1 MSSFS
6 TAASPTISV
15 DDDRWGAAVAF
26 CDITQDHLRVLADE
40 QLGDLAAQVAEA
52 FYDRVLREPD
62 LRAIIEQHSSV
73 DRLSQTL
80 QRYVATFSEGR
91 YDAEVV
97 RGRAYIGE
105 VHDRID
111 LPLSAYLGAFLRIDE
126 VVITELVR
134 RHSADPERLTH
145 ALMAYRRVS
154 QSDIAIV
161 VQSFI
166 DRRNASAERVAAEVT
181 SASET
186 LAASS
191 QEAHAGVD
199 TMRVTAEDLAD
210 TARGAQEKLDRSS
223 DALAQGAAAID
234 ETAELVARTRET
246 VAEAR
251 DELAGLETQTEQIG
265 AVVARV
271 RAIADQ
277 TKLLSLNAA
286 IEAARAGEH
295 GRGFAVVADEVGRL
309 SEDTTTAL
317 ADINALNDN
326 ARRAI
331 DGVRGSMGA
340 TEERVDETRA
350 RAEAMREGY
359 AAIRAAEE
367 GVVTELG
374 SMAAGIEQIASSA
387 GELSHASQDV
397 ANAADGLA
405 RLAAGA

>member
-1 MSSFS
+1 MERLSIRKAFLAFAVLASVALAGAVTWLATSGNAGTDWTIAGTVTVLTIVVNFGIAMAMGAHFGKRAEQLVGALHSLAEGDLTVKLGLTGKDDFAWLSYEYDCARKALLKLVTELAQHASSVSESSVDLANASREISAS
-6 TAASPTISV
+6 TRQQSEAASSIA
-15 DDDRWGAAVAF
+15 AAVEEMA
-26 CDITQDHLRVLADE
+26 VSVS
-40 QLGDLAAQVAEA
+40 QVADNAREA
-52 FYDRVLREPD
+52 RTFTDEAGQASREGTGVIGGVVNEVTNI
-62 LRAIIEQHSSV
+62 AHAVQHSSGV
-73 DRLSQTL
+73 IENLGHQ
-80 QRYVATFSEGR
+80 
-91 YDAEVV
+91 
-97 RGRAYIGE
+97 
-105 VHDRID
+105 
-111 LPLSAYLGAFLRIDE
+111 SAQIRSIVKVIDE
-126 VVITELVR
+126 V
-134 RHSADPERLTH
+134 
-145 ALMAYRRVS
+145 
-154 QSDIAIV
+154 
-161 VQSFI
+161 
-166 DRRNASAERVAAEVT
+166 AEQT
-181 SASET
+181 NL
-186 LAASS
+186 LA
-191 QEAHAGVD
+191 
-199 TMRVTAEDLAD
+199 
-210 TARGAQEKLDRSS
+210 
-223 DALAQGAAAID
+223 
-234 ETAELVARTRET
+234 
-246 VAEAR
+246 
-251 DELAGLETQTEQIG
+251 
-265 AVVARV
+265 
-271 RAIADQ
+271 
-277 TKLLSLNAA
+277 LNAA

>member
-1 MSSFS
+1 MSYAVAGS
-6 TAASPTISV
+6 APTV
-15 DDDRWGAAVAF
+15 TVADDRWGAAVAF
-26 CDITQDHLRVLADE
+26 CDITQEHLRVLADE
-40 QLGDLAAQVAEA
+40 QLGDLAAQVADA

-80 QRYVATFSEGR
+80 QRYVATLSEGR
-91 YDAEVV
+91 YDAQVV

-126 VVITELVR
+126 VIITELVR
-134 RHSADPERLTH
+134 RHSGDPERLTD

-166 DRRNASAERVAAEVT
+166 DRRNAESERVAREVT

-191 QEAHAGVD
+191 QEAHAGVE
-199 TMRVTAEDLAD
+199 TMRSTAEDLAE
-210 TARGAQEKLDRSS
+210 TARQAQTTLDASS
-223 DALAQGAAAID
+223 AALAQGAEAID
-234 ETAELVARTRET
+234 ATAKLIAETKST
-246 VAEAR
+246 VTEAR
-251 DELAGLETQTEQIG
+251 EELSGLETQTEQIG

-271 RAIADQ
+271 RAIAEQ

-317 ADINALNDN
+317 ADISALNDN
-326 ARRAI
+326 ARKAI
-331 DGVRGSMGA
+331 DGVRSSMGA
-340 TEERVDETRA
+340 TEERVVETDERSQ
-350 RAEAMREGY
+350 AMREGY
-359 AAIRAAEE
+359 AAIRSAEE
-367 GVVTELG
+367 GVVSEL
-374 SMAAGIEQIASSA
+374 STMAAGIEQIAASA
-387 GELSHASQDV
+387 GELTHASQDV

-405 RLAAGA
+405 RLAAGG